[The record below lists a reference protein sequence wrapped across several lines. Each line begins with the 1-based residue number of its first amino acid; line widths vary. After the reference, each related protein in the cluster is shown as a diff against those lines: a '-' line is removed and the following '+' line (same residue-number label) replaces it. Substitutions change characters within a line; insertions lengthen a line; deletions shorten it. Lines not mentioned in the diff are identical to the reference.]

1 MKKITLIVSIITG
14 LYSSFQAIA
23 GIDPVGWTLS
33 PSSGIPAQTTVG
45 NTYPVVYTFTNN
57 LKHPVPLKITTE
69 YTGSQFT
76 VSNGC
81 NPSIPLAPRG
91 KPKSSCT
98 VAVQFKPNKSGAAS
112 LQLTMNYHN
121 NVVPLPKLAT
131 TASGTVNKGP
141 IIGFVSEP
149 LPAVTY
155 TNSSYKVSF
164 TYINEG
170 PVPITAT
177 SVTVNGF
184 TSTAN
189 TCSNQPINGSGGQCT
204 ITGTFTPVAIGQ
216 ATLNVKY
223 TYLKGSS
230 SVSVPLSTS
239 TVVRSGSGCHQITSS
254 AVLPLPTQTYQY
266 SDNVVKYVFTN
277 HCPQPET
284 LSNVTVTYTGG
295 SATLTQGKNTCNGA
309 TLGTSA
315 SNNSCFIYVSV
326 VPTTTTAKLDV
337 SASVS
342 YSGVTETAT
351 TSEAV
356 LSIPNQTTV
365 HNVTFVNQCPFPVW
379 YEFENGGPSSS
390 TSPDPTPP
398 GGSYQLN
405 QQISNSAPSVINLSV
420 REYVNG
426 ALYVRTGCDVTTGI
440 CATGTCPAFSASDP
454 MRCAQNTQPM
464 NFPPLTK
471 MELFMQPASAIGT
484 DGVYDVSMVNG
495 FNVPA
500 EVRSLAPVVTGPPP
514 PNNAPYPFNCGQSAG
529 ALIQP
534 KATGLGACPWS
545 FSPPN
550 TGGVDI
556 PPNYTAV
563 EGGAATGCTNSS
575 SCAAHEYC
583 GMGFDSGTGKWNRLC
598 APFLGYTNVLTYT
611 GYSSPGQWG
620 TINLYTGFGLGTT
633 LPPQPS
639 PGYGNS
645 SVTGLAA
652 TYTDMWGCSP
662 TSTGALQSGYSFT
675 YLVCGCHNWSPGITA
690 QVSQCLA
697 DNADWEAAVYPRINW
712 LKKAC
717 PTAYSYNHDDASTS
731 FTCNVSGKQTSYQIT
746 FCPGGV
752 TGNPNYP
759 N

>member
-500 EVRSLAPVVTGPPP
+500 EVRSLAPVVTGPLLQTMLLIHLIVD
-514 PNNAPYPFNCGQSAG
+514 NLQAP
-529 ALIQP
+529 
-534 KATGLGACPWS
+534 
-545 FSPPN
+545 
-550 TGGVDI
+550 
-556 PPNYTAV
+556 
-563 EGGAATGCTNSS
+563 
-575 SCAAHEYC
+575 
-583 GMGFDSGTGKWNRLC
+583 
-598 APFLGYTNVLTYT
+598 
-611 GYSSPGQWG
+611 
-620 TINLYTGFGLGTT
+620 
-633 LPPQPS
+633 
-639 PGYGNS
+639 
-645 SVTGLAA
+645 
-652 TYTDMWGCSP
+652 
-662 TSTGALQSGYSFT
+662 
-675 YLVCGCHNWSPGITA
+675 
-690 QVSQCLA
+690 
-697 DNADWEAAVYPRINW
+697 
-712 LKKAC
+712 
-717 PTAYSYNHDDASTS
+717 
-731 FTCNVSGKQTSYQIT
+731 
-746 FCPGGV
+746 
-752 TGNPNYP
+752 
-759 N
+759 